1 MRYDTLFKVKAD
13 PVVRLGIAI
22 YFYSPL
28 WPFRVS
34 TALSLD
40 GASAQTVDLTDNSVP
55 TVDDGPETVQ
65 SQVVWSLVGL
75 ENTEHT
81 LVISV
86 ATGEDIAILDALMCV
101 TRQFIVYLFFDIGT
115 QVHRTRY
122 R

>member
-1 MRYDTLFKVKAD
+1 MKAD
-13 PVVRLGIAI
+13 PFVCPGIAI

-40 GASAQTVDLTDNSVP
+40 GEPAQTIDLRDYSVP
-55 TVDDGPETVQ
+55 RVNDGPETVQ

-86 ATGEDIAILDALMCV
+86 GAGEDIAIVDALMCV
-101 TRQFIVYLFFDIGT
+101 ARARFFVYLFLT
-115 QVHRTRY
+115 
-122 R
+122 

>member
-1 MRYDTLFKVKAD
+1 MKAD
-13 PVVRLGIAI
+13 PFVRLGIAI

-40 GASAQTVDLTDNSVP
+40 GAPAQTVDLIDNSVP

-86 ATGEDIAILDALMCV
+86 GAGEDIAIVDALMSV
-101 TRQFIVYLFFDIGT
+101 ARHLIVY
-115 QVHRTRY
+115 
-122 R
+122 